1 MYTFIAAIV
10 ILVLGY
16 AFYGKLAQ
24 KVFNVGDGPTPA
36 VTMEDGVDFM
46 PMSSKKVFLIQLLN
60 IAGTGPIFGALMGA
74 CFGEVVLLWIVFGTI
89 LAGAIHDY
97 YSGMISLKRNGCSI
111 VEIVGEFLGS
121 KVKAVMIVFSIIL
134 LVLVGTV
141 FMTTPAALLGKLTE
155 GFLSAKAWLVIILV
169 YYVLATILPIDK
181 IIGKIYPLFGAVLI
195 FMAVGLVG
203 GLFVHG
209 YTLPEIS
216 FVDKHPA
223 GLPVWPY
230 MFITVACGAISGFHS
245 TQSPLMARC
254 LKQEKHG
261 RQVFYGAMVAEGV
274 IALIWAQ
281 AGIAFYHNTDAL
293 YAAIS
298 AVGQSGVVYEILHT
312 LLGPV
317 GGALAVIGVV
327 ACPITSGDTAFR
339 SARLILADALKWDQ
353 KKLNKRLIVAV
364 PLLAV
369 GMILSQLDFAVI
381 WRYFSWSNQ
390 TLAMVAL
397 WAAAT
402 YLSRNADKFWYSLIA
417 AVPAAFMSALI
428 FTYMLMS
435 KSEFYLGLSASIAYP
450 AGIIFAAVLSFI
462 FWKTC
467 APKKNA

>member
-1 MYTFIAAIV
+1 MYTFIAAIA

-16 AFYGKLAQ
+16 VFYGKLVE
-24 KVFNVGDGPTPA
+24 KVFNISDTPTPA
-36 VTMEDGVDFM
+36 VKMADNVDYI

-89 LAGAIHDY
+89 LAGAVHDY
-97 YSGMISLKRNGCSI
+97 ASGMISLRRDGCSI
-111 VEIVGEFLGS
+111 VEIVGEFLGN
-121 KVKAVMIVFSIIL
+121 KARAVMIVFSVIL

-155 GFLSAKAWLVIILV
+155 GFLSAKAWLVIILI

-181 IIGKIYPLFGAVLI
+181 IIGRIYPLFGAVLI
-195 FMAVGLVG
+195 FMAVGLVV
-203 GLFVHG
+203 GLFAQG
-209 YTLPEIS
+209 YALPEIS

-254 LKQEKHG
+254 LTKENHG

-298 AVGQSGVVYEILHT
+298 AMGQSGVVYEILHT

-339 SARLILADALKWDQ
+339 SARLVLADAFKWDQ
-353 KKLNKRLIVAV
+353 KPLSKRLIVAA
-364 PLLAV
+364 PLLIAGV
-369 GMILSQLDFAVI
+369 ILSQLDFNVI

-390 TLAMVAL
+390 TLAMVVL
-397 WAAAT
+397 WATAV
-402 YLSRNADKFWYSLIA
+402 YLSRNAKKFSYSLIA

-462 FWKTC
+462 FWKKC
-467 APKKNA
+467 APKSMK

>member
-1 MYTFIAAIV
+1 M
-10 ILVLGY
+10 
-16 AFYGKLAQ
+16 
-24 KVFNVGDGPTPA
+24 
-36 VTMEDGVDFM
+36 
-46 PMSSKKVFLIQLLN
+46 
-60 IAGTGPIFGALMGA
+60 
-74 CFGEVVLLWIVFGTI
+74 
-89 LAGAIHDY
+89 
-97 YSGMISLKRNGCSI
+97 
-111 VEIVGEFLGS
+111 
-121 KVKAVMIVFSIIL
+121 
-134 LVLVGTV
+134 
-141 FMTTPAALLGKLTE
+141 
-155 GFLSAKAWLVIILV
+155 V
-169 YYVLATILPIDK
+169 YYILATILPIDK

-195 FMAVGLVG
+195 FMAVGLLV
-203 GLFVHG
+203 GLFYHG

-261 RQVFYGAMVAEGV
+261 RQVFYGAMVAEGI

-298 AVGQSGVVYEILHT
+298 AVGQSGVVYEVLHT